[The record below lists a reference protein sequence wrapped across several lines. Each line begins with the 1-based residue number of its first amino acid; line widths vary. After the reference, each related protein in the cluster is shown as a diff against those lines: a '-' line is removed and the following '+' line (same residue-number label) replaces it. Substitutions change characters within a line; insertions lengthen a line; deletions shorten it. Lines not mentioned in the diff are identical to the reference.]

1 MKASPSARNRWVRIA
16 ASLFLAL
23 LFAWQGTAQAQGV
36 TDLARQEGNAS
47 IGLVSSPTPSPVA
60 PAVGPSGE
68 PSSTPEAAKPVATYL
83 VPVAGPNL
91 TGKVPPLDG
100 SRAIAAQAGAVT
112 IAAGY
117 VPGQWY
123 DHYAYY
129 TLDGTEVEQYTNFQ
143 ETSAGQY
150 INLQVWSNHNG
161 GPDRYLKDMWIG
173 SQYRSINSWLSSG
186 PSYSPQHEYTEGIGT
201 HLTSAFQAQSF
212 ACPCWQAD
220 LVIGS
225 H

>member
-1 MKASPSARNRWVRIA
+1 M
-16 ASLFLAL
+16 
-23 LFAWQGTAQAQGV
+23 
-36 TDLARQEGNAS
+36 
-47 IGLVSSPTPSPVA
+47 
-60 PAVGPSGE
+60 
-68 PSSTPEAAKPVATYL
+68 PEAVKPVAAFL
-83 VPVAGPNL
+83 VPVSGPNL
-91 TGKVPPLDG
+91 TGKVPPLDK

-112 IAAGY
+112 IAATY

-123 DHYAYY
+123 DHYYY
-129 TLDGTEVEQYTNFQ
+129 YDLNGTEVEQYTNFQ

-173 SQYRSINSWLSSG
+173 SQYRSVNSWLSSR
-186 PSYSPQHEYTEGIGT
+186 PSYSPQREYAEGSGT
-201 HLTSAFQAQSF
+201 RLTSAFQAQSF

-220 LVIGS
+220 YVIGS